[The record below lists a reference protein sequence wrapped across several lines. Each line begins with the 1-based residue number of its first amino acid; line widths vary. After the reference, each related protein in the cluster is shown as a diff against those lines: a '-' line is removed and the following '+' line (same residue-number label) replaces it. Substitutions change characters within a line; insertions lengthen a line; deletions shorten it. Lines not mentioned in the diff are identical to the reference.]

1 LESGLPII
9 ATVSGAAPMIGFL
22 GTVIGMVVTFHT
34 MEVSGAGVELS
45 KLSGGMM
52 QAMITT
58 VAGLIIGI
66 PAYVGYNLLTARIN
80 KVVQKMEQ
88 RTIEFMEVLDSPAK

>member
-1 LESGLPII
+1 
-9 ATVSGAAPMIGFL
+9 
-22 GTVIGMVVTFHT
+22 
-34 MEVSGAGVELS
+34 
-45 KLSGGMM
+45 MM